1 LPKGLDVRFDA
12 RMAPGAAV
20 GLSLLL
26 RVLYFLQ
33 VRGNPYFA
41 APVMDEGYH
50 DLWAR
55 EIAAGDLTSRIPF
68 FRAPLYP
75 YLLGGAYRLAGGPD
89 FTAVRGGQ
97 LLLGAVTPLLVWA
110 IARRLLPGRPGLAAA
125 AAFVSALDGMLI
137 YFEAEL
143 LLESLLA
150 PLSAL
155 LVWLILRARETGAA
169 RRWFAA
175 GLALGAFAVTR
186 PNVLLFAPLLAV
198 IASGRKPHRWGRAAA
213 LTAGTCA
220 LVLPVTAINWRAGGD
235 LVLVAWQGGLNFF
248 LGNNA
253 EANGWSATA
262 PSIFRVDWWGGY
274 EDAIALAEQAEGRK
288 LLPSEVSDHWYARA
302 REWWRENPIDGVVL
316 TLRKV
321 VYLFSG
327 IEFGNNRDDALF
339 FREFVPAWTPFL
351 WALTV
356 MMPLAVVGAAALWRR
371 GDGDSRTVVLYAAV
385 YSISVILFFV
395 TGRYRVPLRPLL
407 AIFAVEG
414 GRLLWERLRHG
425 GVRGLAPAAATT
437 AAAFLVDVNPWTREY
452 APPPA
457 QFYQSVAN
465 VHRANGDLDE
475 ALEWQLRTLESDPA
489 YPEGNL
495 NLGTMYLERGDPAA
509 ALPAFRREQALDPAD
524 GRNLASMAQALE
536 QLGRTAEA
544 EQAYSAA
551 EAAGLEDAPAL
562 YNHALCLERLGR
574 GTEEVEAMYRRAVA
588 RDSTFADAWNNLG
601 VVLARAGRLPEAVP
615 MWERAVAARPDH
627 PRASENLERARKR
640 LGQGGNDS

>member
-1 LPKGLDVRFDA
+1 MRFDA
-12 RMAPGAAV
+12 RKVPWVAV

-26 RVLYFLQ
+26 RAVYFVQ
-33 VRGNPYFA
+33 VRENPYFA

-55 EIAAGDLTSRIPF
+55 EIAGGDLTSRIPF

-75 YLLGGAYRLAGGPD
+75 FLLGGAYRLAGGPD
-89 FTAVRGGQ
+89 FTAVRGAQ
-97 LLLGAVTPLLVWA
+97 LLLGAATPLLVWA
-110 IARRLLPGRPGLAAA
+110 IARRLLPGRPGLAGLAA
-125 AAFVSALDGMLI
+125 VVTALDGMLI

-143 LLESLLA
+143 LLEALLA

-155 LVWLILRARETGAA
+155 LVLLILRAMETGAPT
-169 RRWFAA
+169 RWLAA
-175 GLALGAFAVTR
+175 GLGLGAFAVTR
-186 PNVLLFAPLLAV
+186 PNVLLFAPVLAV
-198 IASGRKPHRWGRAAA
+198 VALGWKPPRWRRALA
-213 LTAGTCA
+213 LTAGTCL
-220 LVLPVTAINWRAGGD
+220 LVLPVTLVNWRAGGD

-274 EDAIALAEQAEGRK
+274 EDAIALAEEAEGRK

-302 REWWRENPIDGVVL
+302 REWWRENPLDGIVL
-316 TLRKV
+316 TARKV
-321 VYLFSG
+321 VYLLSG
-327 IEFGNNRDDALF
+327 VEFGNNRDDALF
-339 FREFVPAWTPFL
+339 FREFVPAWLPFL
-351 WALTV
+351 HVLTV
-356 MMPLAVVGAAALWRR
+356 MMPLAVVGAIALWRR
-371 GDGDSRTVVLYAAV
+371 GDGPVRIVILFAAV
-385 YSISVILFFV
+385 YSVTVILFFV

-414 GRLLWERLRHG
+414 GRWLWERMRRGGLRG
-425 GVRGLAPAAATT
+425 ALPTVATA

-465 VHRANGDLDE
+465 VHRTNGDLRQ

-495 NLGTMYLERGDPAA
+495 NLGTMYLDLGNAEAA
-509 ALPAFRREQALDPAD
+509 VEAFRREQILDPGD
-524 GRNLASMAQALE
+524 GKNLASMAQALE
-536 QLGRTAEA
+536 KLGRTEDAEK
-544 EQAYSAA
+544 AYAAA

-574 GTEEVEAMYRRAVA
+574 GGEEVEALYRRAVA
-588 RDSTFADAWNNLG
+588 QDSTFADAWNNWG
-601 VVLARAGRLPEAVP
+601 VLLARAGRLPEAVP
-615 MWERAVAARPDH
+615 LWERAVAVRPDH
-627 PRASENLERARKR
+627 PRAFENLQRARQR
-640 LGQGGNDS
+640 LAEGGNDS